1 MRRLFFSF
9 LLFFVIFTANAQ
21 PPCSGPGRTATGA
34 QAVCGNLT
42 FVENDVTP
50 CTGQGDL
57 PNPTSGCAPV
67 STDNSRWY
75 KFHCY
80 QAGTLGF
87 LINPNSPAD
96 DYDWE
101 VMDITGHVPDDVY
114 IMELRA
120 SLNLSGQ
127 TGVTGCTAAGT
138 TDINCEGGGPGTQFN
153 RLMNLQTGHDYL
165 MMVTNWSASLNPYT
179 IVFSGT
185 AVLTLNTPPTITSV
199 DMVRCDPSKLKV
211 TFSEDILCSSI
222 TNSGSEFGITI
233 AGQVVTGIT
242 SDCSLPGAYGVTSL
256 IINLQTPIPTGTYQ
270 LDVDTSLIDGDIFR
284 NVCRLEMLPASIPFT
299 VTAPISP
306 VFDSV
311 QYDRCTPSQI
321 KVFYSKP
328 IDCNTVLA
336 GGMQF
341 FITGPSPVSVIS
353 ATPPCGAQNWF
364 LLDLSA
370 PIINF
375 GTYTLHNRTF
385 GGITIS
391 DTCGLNQN
399 SNDIIAFDVQ
409 GPASAAFTN
418 QVKWGCVMDTIVLS
432 HPGGNGV
439 NSWIWHFSD
448 GSSATGQ
455 TVTKMYPVTDP
466 SFDAELIVSNGFCS
480 DTVTNNIVLGN
491 FFKAGFSN
499 NPVDSFCV
507 NAPVTFT
514 DTSKGNISNYL
525 WDFGDLMQVNGQVP
539 PAHVYL
545 ASKNY
550 TIKLTVTDIHGCTDT
565 ATVNRFVTP
574 TPVIDFTGLNPQYCT
589 GNKVF
594 LRRKIS
600 PFITGYVWD
609 NGDGKTF
616 TNEVDVNF
624 SYAKE
629 GVYTIT
635 LSGVDR
641 YCGTATVSKTVPVY
655 KVPIV
660 KLPADTVLCQNEP
673 MLIGVAPTANYNYLW
688 NTGATTSQVL
698 TDNFTRDYRL
708 TADNKGCKG
717 IDVMHVKV
725 LTACLIKV
733 PNAFTPNR
741 DGLNDELKA
750 ENADLARN
758 FSFKIFNRIGQ
769 LCFSTNSPLEGWDGR
784 LKGNPQEMGTYVWM
798 LSYTNPWTGKYVKEK
813 GTSILLR

>member
-1 MRRLFFSF
+1 MRFAI
-9 LLFFVIFTANAQ
+9 LLFLMFCILNNAFAQ
-21 PPCSGPGRTATGA
+21 PPCTGPGRVASSA

-42 FVENDVTP
+42 FTDSANN
-50 CTGQGDL
+50 CIGQGDL
-57 PNPTSGCAPV
+57 PNPSTPCAAV

-87 LINPNSPAD
+87 LLKPESPGD

-101 VMDITGHVPDDVY
+101 VMDITGYIPDDVY
-114 IMELRA
+114 TTELRI

-127 TGVTGCTAAGT
+127 TGATGCTAAGT
-138 TDINCEGGGPGTQFN
+138 SDINCEGGGPGTQYN

-165 MMVTNWSASLNPYT
+165 LMANNWSASNLPYT
-179 IVFSGT
+179 IDFSGT
-185 AVLTLNTPPTITSV
+185 AELTLNIPPAITDVS
-199 DMVRCDPSKLKV
+199 MVRCDPSKLKI
-211 TFSEDILCSSI
+211 TFSEDIKCTSI
-222 TNSGSEFGITI
+222 TNSGSEFGNTI
-233 AGQVVTGIT
+233 AGQTVTGIT

-256 IINLQTPIPTGTYQ
+256 IINLQTPIPDGNYQ
-270 LDVDTSLIDGDIFR
+270 LTVGPGSDLDIFK
-284 NVCRLEMLPASIPFT
+284 NVCELEMLPASIPFT
-299 VTAPISP
+299 INGPKPP

-328 IDCNTVLA
+328 IDCSTIVA
-336 GGMQF
+336 GGGQF
-341 FITGPSPVSVIS
+341 YITGPSSVSIIS
-353 ATPPCGAQNWF
+353 ALPACSNRDWF
-364 LLDLSA
+364 ILRLAA
-370 PIINF
+370 PITNF
-375 GTYTLHNRTF
+375 GTYTLHNQSV
-385 GGITIS
+385 GGFTIS

-399 SNDIIAFDVQ
+399 SNDLIAFDVL
-409 GPASAAFTN
+409 GPASAAFN
-418 QVKWGCVMDTIVLS
+418 SQVKWGCVMDTIVLS

-439 NSWIWHFSD
+439 NSWRWNFSD
-448 GSSATGQ
+448 GSSATGP
-455 TVTKMYPVTDP
+455 TVTKIYPVTQP

-480 DTVTNNIVLGN
+480 DTLTNNIVLDN

-507 NAPVTFT
+507 NAPVIFT
-514 DTSKGNISNYL
+514 DTSRGGTISNYL
-525 WDFGDLMQVNGQVP
+525 WEFGDLAQFNGQNP
-539 PAHVYL
+539 PPHTYT
-545 ASKNY
+545 ASKHY

-565 ATVNRFVTP
+565 TTVTRFVTP
-574 TPVIDFTGLNPQYCT
+574 TPFIDFTGLNPQYCT

-594 LRRKIS
+594 LRRKIG
-600 PFITGYVWD
+600 PYITGYTWD

-624 SYAKE
+624 SYANE

-641 YCGTATVSKTVPVY
+641 YCGTATASKIVPVY
-655 KVPIV
+655 KVPVV
-660 KLPADTVLCQNEP
+660 KLPADTVLCQNDQ
-673 MLIGVAPTANYNYLW
+673 MLIGVASNANYIYLW
-688 NTGATTSQVL
+688 NTGATTPQIL

-717 IDVMHVKV
+717 IDAMHVKV
-725 LTACLIKV
+725 LTACVIKM

-741 DGLNDELKA
+741 DGLNDQLLA
-750 ENADLARN
+750 PNADLARD
-758 FSFKIFNRIGQ
+758 FSLKIFNRSGQ
-769 LCFSTNSPLEGWDGR
+769 LVFSTSNPLEGWDGR
-784 LKGNPQEMGTYVWM
+784 FKGNPQEIGTYVWM